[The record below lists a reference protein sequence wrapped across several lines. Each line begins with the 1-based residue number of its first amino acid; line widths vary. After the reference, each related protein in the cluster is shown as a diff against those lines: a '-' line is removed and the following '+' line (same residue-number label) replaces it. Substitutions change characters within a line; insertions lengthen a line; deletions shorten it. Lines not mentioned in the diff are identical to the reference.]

1 VKKSQSLKSKRVLQQ
16 QKEAKE
22 AAHITALAH
31 AQAEKIQMI
40 QQNQG
45 NTPQ

>member
-22 AAHITALAH
+22 AALAH
-31 AQAEKIQMI
+31 AQAEKIQ
-40 QQNQG
+40 QNQG